1 MHLHYFGENMENF
14 EEDSAVLEGL
24 EQRAQDMGFE
34 DIEDALDAV
43 ESN

>member
-1 MHLHYFGENMENF
+1 MEDQINTS

-34 DIEDALDAV
+34 TFEDALDAV
-43 ESN
+43 AQN